1 MLLSNKTY
9 FRFGSF
15 RLYPTEQQ
23 LFREEA
29 AIPLAPKAFD
39 ILVYLVSH
47 SGLLVRREELMQA
60 VWPDSFVEE
69 TNLNVNISLLRKT
82 LGSLPDGQPLIET
95 VPRKGYRF
103 NSPVSEEEDSGSMLK
118 VPTTHGNPP
127 EIQLSPEVGAAAMAA
142 AATAAAPAA
151 ALDPVPAPSA
161 VASPKE
167 LHATQASISRIAVL
181 CFILLAL
188 GLAAIFIGSRLRSH
202 SNTVSASTRSIAVLP
217 FHGLNPNPGDEYL
230 GLGMTDAL
238 ITRLSDLHKIIV
250 RPVGTVK
257 KYATSDDPLAAGKEL
272 SVDSVLDGTIQ
283 HSGDRTRVT
292 VRLLRVSD
300 GEELWG
306 SEFDEKLTDMFAIE
320 DSISQKVA
328 GALALNL
335 SGDEQRR
342 LARPFT
348 ASTDAYQLYMKGR
361 FFWNKRS
368 VEGVKKSLEYF
379 QQAIAADPGY
389 AVAYTGMADAYI
401 MAGSYGYSIMP
412 PREAMPKAEAAV
424 QKALSI
430 DNSLAEA
437 HASLAY
443 IKFTYDWDWAGAEQE
458 FRQAIALNPLYDT
471 AHHWYSHELMALGRE
486 DEALA
491 ESRRALEIS
500 PSDTVMNEHMGWTWL
515 MMRNYDQAIQ
525 AAHKAL
531 EMDPDFVL
539 AHRVTALAY
548 MYQGNNQKAIEE
560 FQKAVDLTHGDP
572 VARAYLAR
580 GYAFAGQREQAQQ
593 IINDLE
599 KLAKTQ
605 YIPDTELAADYAA
618 LGDSSHA
625 LQWLERSY
633 EERASALPYLKVD
646 RAYDSLRND
655 PRYTDLLHR
664 LNLP

>member
-9 FRFGSF
+9 FRFESF
-15 RLYPTEQQ
+15 RLYPTEHQ
-23 LFREEA
+23 LFRDDV

-47 SGLLVRREELMQA
+47 SGSLVRREELMQA

-82 LGSLPDGQPLIET
+82 LGSLANGEPLIET

-103 NSPVSEEEDSGSMLK
+103 NSPVSEDEDSGSFIRAATPGHASE
-118 VPTTHGNPP
+118 VH
-127 EIQLSPEVGAAAMAA
+127 LSPAVGAAALAA
-142 AATAAAPAA
+142 AATAAAPEPQPAA
-151 ALDPVPAPSA
+151 TAAPSPTVAA
-161 VASPKE
+161 VAKPSF
-167 LHATQASISRIAVL
+167 SRIAVL
-181 CFILLAL
+181 CVILLGL
-188 GLAAIFIGSRLRSH
+188 GVAGFFIASRLKSH
-202 SNTVSASTRSIAVLP
+202 SSTVSASTRSIAVLP

-250 RPVGTVK
+250 RPIGTVK
-257 KYATSDDPLAAGKEL
+257 KYATSDDPLAAGRQL

-348 ASTDAYQLYMKGR
+348 ASNDAYQLYMKGR

-379 QQAIAADPGY
+379 QQAITADPGY
-389 AVAYTGMADAYI
+389 AVAYTGLADAYI

-412 PREAMPKAEAAV
+412 PKEAMPKAEAAV

-437 HASLAY
+437 HSSLAY

-471 AHHWYSHELMALGRE
+471 AHHWYSHELMAMGRPE
-486 DEALA
+486 EAMA
-491 ESRRALEIS
+491 EARRALEIS

-539 AHRVTALAY
+539 AHRVIALAY
-548 MYQGNNQKAIEE
+548 MYQGNNQKAVEE
-560 FQKAVDLTHGDP
+560 FQRVVELTHGDP
-572 VARAYLAR
+572 IARAYLAR
-580 GYAFAGQREQAQQ
+580 GYAFAGQRDKAQE

-605 YIPDTELAADYAA
+605 YIPDTELASDYAA
-618 LGDSSHA
+618 LGDSQNA

-633 EERASALPYLKVD
+633 EDRASALPYLKID
-646 RAYDSLRND
+646 RAYDSLHGD
-655 PRYTDLLHR
+655 PRYADLLHR
-664 LNLP
+664 LNLQ

>member
-1 MLLSNKTY
+1 MLLSNKTH
-9 FRFGSF
+9 FRFGAF
-15 RLYPTEQQ
+15 RLYPSEQQ
-23 LFREEA
+23 LFRENS
-29 AIPLAPKAFD
+29 AIPLAPKAFE

-47 SGLLVRREELMQA
+47 SGSLVRREELMQA

-82 LGSLPDGQPLIET
+82 LGTLSDGEPLIET

-103 NSPVSEEEDSGSMLK
+103 NGSVSEEEDSGSMPKPAALRD
-118 VPTTHGNPP
+118 P
-127 EIQLSPEVGAAAMAA
+127 QLSPEVGAAALAA
-142 AATAAAPAA
+142 AATAAAPDSSPIPIAPSVSPEAA
-151 ALDPVPAPSA
+151 APKSSLLR
-161 VASPKE
+161 VAS
-167 LHATQASISRIAVL
+167 LSIV
-181 CFILLAL
+181 LLAIA
-188 GLAAIFIGSRLRSH
+188 LALIFTVWRLKSH
-202 SNTVSASTRSIAVLP
+202 STTVSAATRSIAVLP

-257 KYATSDDPLAAGKEL
+257 KYAAVDDPIAAGKDL

-300 GEELWG
+300 GELLWG

-335 SGDEQRR
+335 SGEEQRR

-348 ASTDAYQLYMKGR
+348 ASNDAYQLYMKGR

-368 VEGVKKSLEYF
+368 VDGVKKSLEYF
-379 QQAIAADPGY
+379 QQAIDADPGY
-389 AVAYTGMADAYI
+389 AVAYAGLADAYI
-401 MAGSYGYSIMP
+401 TAGSYGYSIMP

-437 HASLAY
+437 HSSLAY

-458 FRQAIALNPLYDT
+458 FKQAIALNPLYDT
-471 AHHWYSHELMALGRE
+471 AHHWYSHELMALGRR
-486 DEALA
+486 DEAIA

-548 MYQGNNQKAIEE
+548 MYQGNYQTAIEG

-580 GYAFAGQREQAQQ
+580 GYAFAGQHEQAQQ
-593 IINDLE
+593 IVADLE
-599 KLAKTQ
+599 KMPKTQ
-605 YIPDTELAADYAA
+605 YIPPNEIAADYVA
-618 LGDSSHA
+618 LGNSEEG
-625 LQWLERSY
+625 LQWLDRSY
-633 EERASALPYLKVD
+633 GERASALPYVKVD
-646 RAYDSLRND
+646 RAYDSLRSD
-655 PRYTDLLHR
+655 PKFVDLLR
-664 LNLP
+664 KLNLQ

>member
-23 LFREEA
+23 LLRGDTP
-29 AIPLAPKAFD
+29 IPLAPKAFE

-47 SGLLVRREELMQA
+47 SGSLVRREELMQA

-69 TNLNVNISLLRKT
+69 TNLNVNISLLRKA
-82 LGSLPDGQPLIET
+82 LGTLPDGEPLIET

-103 NSPVSEEEDSGSMLK
+103 NSPVTEEEDSGSIMR
-118 VPTTHGNPP
+118 TMTNAGAP
-127 EIQLSPEVGAAAMAA
+127 EIQLSPEVGAAALAA
-142 AATAAAPAA
+142 AATAVAPEPVPEPASSADISPKTLPAA
-151 ALDPVPAPSA
+151 KSSL
-161 VASPKE
+161 
-167 LHATQASISRIAVL
+167 SRIAVI
-181 CFILLAL
+181 CVILLAL
-188 GLAAIFIGSRLRSH
+188 GLATILIVSRLRSH
-202 SNTVSASTRSIAVLP
+202 STTVSASTRSIAVLP
-217 FHGLNPNPGDEYL
+217 FHGLNPNPEDEYL
-230 GLGMTDAL
+230 GLGLTDAL

-257 KYATSDDPLAAGKEL
+257 KYATTDDPLSAGKEL

-342 LARPFT
+342 LTRPFT
-348 ASTDAYQLYMKGR
+348 ASNDAYQLYMKGR
-361 FFWNKRS
+361 FFWNKRT
-368 VEGVKKSLEYF
+368 VDGVKKSLEYF

-389 AVAYTGMADAYI
+389 AVAYTGLADAYI
-401 MAGSYGYSIMP
+401 MAGSYGYSIMS
-412 PREAMPKAEAAV
+412 PREAMPKAEDAA

-437 HASLAY
+437 HSSLAY
-443 IKFTYDWDWAGAEQE
+443 IKFTYDWDWAGAEKE

-486 DEALA
+486 DEAMA

-500 PSDTVMNEHMGWTWL
+500 PSDTVINEHMGWTWL

-525 AAHKAL
+525 AARKAL
-531 EMDPDFVL
+531 ELDPDFVL
-539 AHRVTALAY
+539 AHRVAALAY
-548 MYQGNNQKAIEE
+548 MYQGNNQKAMEE
-560 FQKAVDLTHGDP
+560 FQKAVDLTRGDP

-580 GYAFAGQREQAQQ
+580 GYAFAGQRDKAQQ
-593 IINDLE
+593 IIDELE
-599 KLAKTQ
+599 KLAKIQ

-618 LGDSSHA
+618 LGDSQRA
-625 LQWLERSY
+625 LEWLERSY

-646 RAYDSLRND
+646 RAYDSLRRD
-655 PRYTDLLHR
+655 SRYADLLHR
-664 LNLP
+664 LNLQ